1 MKNKIEERKGDKV
14 KSRGRRIQERGIARE
29 IYGKTVI

>member
-1 MKNKIEERKGDKV
+1 MKNKTEERKGDKV

-29 IYGKTVI
+29 IYGETVI